1 MGNPKESPIGGTV
14 MKGWAIPVL
23 FLLCF
28 GVSMVMCGC
37 HGSTVIISDDP
48 HVYRAPAPEPGPPP
62 WAPAHGH
69 RAKHEYYYYPASY
82 VYFDVGRSLYF
93 YYQGDQWRVSVSL
106 PAAIHITVE
115 DHVVLEMDDDRPYKY
130 HSEVAKRYPPGHHKK
145 FDKEDEED
153 DREKGKGK
161 GKGHRD

>member
-1 MGNPKESPIGGTV
+1 
-14 MKGWAIPVL
+14 MKGFRIIGL
-23 FLLCF
+23 LLLCL
-28 GVSMVMCGC
+28 GLSMGMWGC
-37 HGSTVIISDDP
+37 HGSTLIISDDP
-48 HVYRAPAPEPGPPP
+48 QVHKAPEPGPPP

-69 RAKHEYYYYPASY
+69 RAKHQYYYYPASY

-106 PAAIHITVE
+106 PAAIRITVE

-130 HSEVAKRYPPGHHKK
+130 HPEVTKRYPPGHHKK
-145 FDKEDEED
+145 FDKEDKEN

-161 GKGHRD
+161 GKRD